1 MPENRLMYIA
11 IVLIVAAAGIWIGA
25 ELTRRVEWTVP
36 YLGGAGIALL
46 INAFLRLDGSGRR
59 LAISCPAGSQ
69 LRAFEVTALDREL
82 PMYETREDAL
92 AAVGGS

>member
-25 ELTRRVEWTVP
+25 ELTRRVEWMVP

-46 INAFLRLDGSGRR
+46 
-59 LAISCPAGSQ
+59 
-69 LRAFEVTALDREL
+69 VTAAVLEFWRSHQNAA
-82 PMYETREDAL
+82 TRE
-92 AAVGGS
+92 